1 LTIIGAK
8 SIGVKNVTTIVKGQ
22 KIKKKYLMEGFYLR
36 ITRHERKM
44 SREPMAKVLGAS
56 DGFVSR
62 IELGYAKLPTDRI
75 KKYLTAVGGN
85 LKVFGMCRF
94 YDNQQELNSV
104 LGIELD
110 VLKKQEILDL
120 IENATYF

>member
-1 LTIIGAK
+1 
-8 SIGVKNVTTIVKGQ
+8 
-22 KIKKKYLMEGFYLR
+22 
-36 ITRHERKM
+36 
-44 SREPMAKVLGAS
+44 MAKVLGAS